1 MMKIIEAD
9 LSSPTH
15 AAAVVDLIA
24 QLAVS
29 EFGRR
34 QPMTPAECAALIP
47 SLARYPSK
55 RVLLASRDSAICGV
69 AVCFIQVS
77 TFSGREMLKIH
88 DLFVSPDQRRRG
100 IGKRLVEAAI
110 ACAQEMNCAFIN
122 VEVATDNPAAIRLYG
137 SLRFTDWITPTKF
150 LELRL

>member
-1 MMKIIEAD
+1 MKIIEAD
-9 LSSPTH
+9 LSSPIH

-34 QPMTPAECAALIP
+34 RPMTAAECDALIP
-47 SLARYPSK
+47 ALARFPSK
-55 RVLLASRDSAICGV
+55 RVLLASCDSTICAV
-69 AVCFIQVS
+69 AVCFVQLS
-77 TFSGREMLKIH
+77 TFSGREVLKIH
-88 DLFVSPDQRRRG
+88 DLFVSPDQRGHGVGRSP
-100 IGKRLVEAAI
+100 VEAAI
-110 ACAQEMNCAFIN
+110 GCAREMNCAFVN
-122 VEVATDNPAAIRLYG
+122 LEVATDNPAAIRLYQ